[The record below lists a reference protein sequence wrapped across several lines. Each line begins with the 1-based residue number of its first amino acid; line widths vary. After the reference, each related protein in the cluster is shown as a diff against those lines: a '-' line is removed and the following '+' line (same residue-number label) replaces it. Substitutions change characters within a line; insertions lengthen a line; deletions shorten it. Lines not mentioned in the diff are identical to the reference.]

1 MSNKSFK
8 WRQSFDLAKD
18 YFVNGDDRL
27 TTWLLLI
34 GSIICVIGLVALM
47 AVFSWWSAGFWTVLA
62 AKALTPFLMYMANF
76 AVLTGTF
83 VGVSVLKNYLTSKL
97 AIRWRL
103 WLTTKI
109 IDKLFRDN
117 NNYLDLKRTS
127 SEVDNV
133 GQRIQQDVD
142 TYVTLTLN
150 LGLDFFNSTLTLITF
165 IGTLWVMSAPLKLA
179 FLGLSLVIPGYLVW
193 AALAAALLATLAT
206 YYIGKP
212 LSRINQESEQVE
224 ADFRQELTQLN
235 QDAENIAEEH
245 AEHYYKSALSQKVD
259 KIKRVANQKLVTQTR
274 ILSFQSFY
282 SQLSSILPTLLAA
295 PLYFSGLIELTQLM
309 QVGMAFGQV
318 SFALS
323 WFVNAY
329 QGLID
334 YQTSV
339 DRIVEL
345 QNTLEGTHL
354 AVNTKG
360 IVNKVRDNKDW
371 IRVKRLTIEHPQAK
385 DATPIIQ
392 DVALRLNA
400 GEHVLIGGPSGV
412 GKSTFFKVLSGT
424 WCYGSGKVAL
434 PAGKKFYFL
443 PQKPT
448 LPHDTLKAVLAY
460 PEPADTYTDEEYVDV
475 IKKVGGMCQF
485 IPYLEEKRSWSYELS
500 GGQQQRLAFARA
512 FLKKPDW
519 LFLDEA
525 TSALDEE
532 SEARVYQLAKE
543 LKTTTIVSIAHR
555 STVKKYHDKLVF
567 FKRSERGTFESEE
580 TTLQPCDMAAMHL

>member
-18 YFVNGDDRL
+18 YFLNSEDRL
-27 TTWLLLI
+27 TAWLLLV
-34 GSIICVIGLVALM
+34 GAMTCVAALVALM
-47 AVFSWWSAGFWTVLA
+47 AAFSGWSAGFWTVLA
-62 AKALTPFLMYMANF
+62 AKALTPFLMCMVNF
-76 AVLTGTF
+76 AVLTGAF
-83 VGVSVLKNYLTSKL
+83 VGISVLKNYLISKL
-97 AIRWRL
+97 SLRWRL

-109 IDKLFRDN
+109 IDKLFRN
-117 NNYLDLKRTS
+117 ENNYLDLKRS
-127 SEVDNV
+127 GSDVDNI

-142 TYVTLTLN
+142 TYVSLTLN
-150 LGLDFFNSTLTLITF
+150 LALYFLDSTLSFFTF
-165 IGTLWVMSAPLKLA
+165 IGTLWVMSGPLTFVL
-179 FLGLSLVIPGYLVW
+179 FGLSVAIPGYLVW
-193 AALAAALLATLAT
+193 AALAAALLASLAT
-206 YYIGKP
+206 YYIGKSLP
-212 LSRINQESEQVE
+212 GINQKSEQVE

-235 QDAENIAEEH
+235 DDAENIAEEH
-245 AEHYYKSALSQKVD
+245 AEHYYKTALSQKIE
-259 KIKRVANQKLVTQTR
+259 KIKSIANQKLEAETR

-282 SQLSSILPTLLAA
+282 SQLTSILPTLLAA
-295 PLYFSGLIELTQLM
+295 PLYFSGMIELTQMM
-309 QVGMAFGQV
+309 QVGMAFWQV
-318 SFALS
+318 SYALS

-339 DRIVEL
+339 DRIIEL
-345 QNTLEGTHL
+345 QNTLEGINL
-354 AVNTKG
+354 SVNPKG
-360 IVNKVRDNKDW
+360 IVNKLRENKDW
-371 IRVKRLTIEHPQAK
+371 IRIKRLNIEHPQAK

-412 GKSTFFKVLSGT
+412 GKSTFFKVISGT
-424 WCYGSGKVAL
+424 WRYGSGKVAL
-434 PAGKKFYFL
+434 PAGKTFYFL

-460 PEPADTYTDEEYVDV
+460 PEPAGTYTDAQYVDV
-475 IKKVGGMCQF
+475 MVKVGGMHQF
-485 IPYLEEKRSWSYELS
+485 IAYLEEKRPWSHELS

-512 FLKKPDW
+512 LLKKPDW

-532 SEARVYQLAKE
+532 SEAHVYQLAKA
-543 LKTTTIVSIAHR
+543 LKNTTIVSIAHR

-567 FKRSERGTFESEE
+567 FKRSESGTFDSEE
-580 TTLQPCDMAAMHL
+580 QCLHANSHF